1 MKKSLILMLVCI
13 LICSVVRAE
22 TAREYAAWLE
32 EVLPDAAFTDTE
44 VPDFVTQHLGAD
56 YDFIARSDA
65 KYGSYIAGVRKDS
78 APELPEDA
86 YVSIGGT
93 FHSQLFQVLDHADN
107 IYYNFILG
115 DRVQISAYDG
125 LEHLIIHL
133 DENQPQYIPFAPRG
147 NIMFTAAD
155 AKLRT
160 QMVYAREHGF
170 SAEDKNRPQ
179 LCILVHNIDT
189 WRAGATDQP
198 YAFYLDVDMPEDL
211 TGNKFLEEDELI
223 QFTRIP
229 IGLYVREYGDS
240 LNECDLVVSPSG
252 MKAVETNDPH
262 RLYEAGPGYDTLV
275 NLATEVLDYRPGEA
289 DFLGKESIRATL
301 EWQDGSVCI
310 EDPGKL
316 DKLDAMF
323 SRADFTVGSVNCP
336 SPCFLIMEYA
346 DGSSASMAVAI
357 NSFDLFFYNGLYFTA
372 GDGELLE
379 LFNLEEEKMNL
390 KLFGG

>member
-229 IGLYVREYGDS
+229 IGLYIQEDGDS
-240 LNECDLVVSPSG
+240 LNECNLVVSPSG

>member
-1 MKKSLILMLVCI
+1 MRKYIMLLLV
-13 LICSVVRAE
+13 LICIFSVTQAE
-22 TAREYAAWLE
+22 TAREYVAWLE
-32 EVLPDAAFTDTE
+32 EVLPDAAFADAE
-44 VPDFVTQHLGAD
+44 VPGFVTEYLGVD

-78 APELPEDA
+78 APELPEDTH
-86 YVSIGGT
+86 VSGYFIGDT
-93 FHSQLFQVLDHADN
+93 SVFQVQDN
-107 IYYNFILG
+107 DGTIYYSFILG
-115 DRVQISAYDG
+115 DGVQVSAYDG
-125 LEHLIIHL
+125 LEHLIIYI
-133 DENQPQYIPFAPRG
+133 DEAQTRYIPFASHG
-147 NIMFTAAD
+147 SIMFTAAN
-155 AKLRT
+155 ATLRA
-160 QMVYAREHGF
+160 QMVYAQEHGF
-170 SAEDKNRPQ
+170 SAEDKSRPQ
-179 LCILVHNIDT
+179 LCMYVHNIDT

-198 YAFYLDVDMPEDL
+198 NCFYLDLDVPEDL
-211 TGNKFLEEDELI
+211 TGEKFLEEDELI

-229 IGLYVREYGDS
+229 IGLYVKEDEDYRNNLE
-240 LNECDLVVSPSG
+240 LVVSPSG

-275 NLATEVLDYRPGEA
+275 NLATEVLGYRPGEA
-289 DFLGKESIRATL
+289 DFLGKDSVRATL

-336 SPCFLIMEYA
+336 SPCFLTMEYA

-379 LFNLEEEKMNL
+379 LFNLEEENMNL